1 VSYGVGDV
9 LVMMLIGATCVI
21 PISQVIPM
29 AQMIVMILC
38 ARGALRITPITVSN
52 VIIPIL
58 MVANIAMRMMR
69 MIAGLYMI
77 IRIDLT
83 LSFIVQRMS
92 RHAYTL
98 A

>member
-29 AQMIVMILC
+29 AQMIVAIQCVRDVM
-38 ARGALRITPITVSN
+38 RITPLTARSA
-52 VIIPIL
+52 IL
-58 MVANIAMRMMR
+58 PTLKVVLTTMKMKA
-69 MIAGLYMI
+69 IAGLYMI
-77 IRIDLT
+77 IRTDLT